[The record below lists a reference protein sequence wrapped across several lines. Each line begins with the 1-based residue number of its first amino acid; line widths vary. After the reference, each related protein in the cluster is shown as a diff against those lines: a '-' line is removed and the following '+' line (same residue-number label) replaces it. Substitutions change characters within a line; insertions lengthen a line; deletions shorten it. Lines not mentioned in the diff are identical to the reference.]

1 MTDPLLDYHND
12 LPVELSAPDITEYR
26 ESNSGVEYIH
36 TMDSGKS
43 GPHVLIS
50 AVVHG
55 NELWGAIAADW
66 LLQQAVKPVA
76 GRLSVGFMNVEAYLS
91 YDADHPNRSRWVDED
106 FNRLWGPGVLA
117 DPKRT
122 VTSEVRR
129 ARSVQPFLDTVD
141 LLLDIHSMQQPCVP
155 LMMAGMVAKG
165 RHLAA
170 QVGIPSAVITDSG
183 HTEGMRMRDYAAFRD
198 PDSARNALLI
208 ECGQH
213 WERATGNV
221 AKATM
226 VRFLRASKIV
236 ENDFGHELLKTIRQA
251 PVQAFYEVGETVTVE
266 SDAFIFDQPCEGFE
280 HLPKDTLI
288 GRDGSRLITAP
299 FDTTVLIMPSKR
311 LHPGKT
317 AVRLAHPIS
326 P

>member
-12 LPVELSAPDITEYR
+12 LPVELSPPDITEYR
-26 ESNSGVEYIH
+26 EGNSGVEYVQ
-36 TMDSGKS
+36 TMDSGKP

-55 NELWGAIAADW
+55 NELCGAIAADW
-66 LLQQAVKPVA
+66 LLKQAVKPVA
-76 GRLSVGFMNVEAYLS
+76 GRLSVGFMNVEAYSS
-91 YDADHPNRSRWVDED
+91 YDPNHPNRSRWVDED

-117 DPKRT
+117 DPTRRI
-122 VTSEVRR
+122 TSELQR
-129 ARSVQPFLDTVD
+129 ARAVQPFLATVD

-155 LMMAGMVAKG
+155 LMMAGMAAKG
-165 RHLAA
+165 RDLAA

-198 PDSARNALLI
+198 PNSTRNALLI

-213 WERATGNV
+213 WERAAADV

-236 ENDFGHELLKTIRQA
+236 KNDFGHELLKTMPQT
-251 PVQAFYEVGETVTVE
+251 PVQTFYEVGEIVTVE
-266 SDAFIFDQPCEGFE
+266 SDAFAFDQPWEGFE
-280 HLPKDTLI
+280 HLAKDTLI

-299 FDTTVLIMPSKR
+299 FDPTVLIMPSKR

-317 AVRLAHPIS
+317 AVRLAHTIS
-326 P
+326 Q